1 MSSHKDDLDLLLSLR
16 ERVLDTP
23 PGSPSP
29 HSPGYLSEDR
39 SPRRSEKSDMSVFR
53 DAVRDFL
60 DYEYKPVQKA
70 GKLKGSKASNY
81 TEVEK
86 FSGLRIR
93 NRLVS
98 AAELGELFSD
108 VCFVQLSTMKNF
120 LVGDTLPGCW
130 ATVGVL
136 TEKGT
141 SKTSST
147 GKNYCIWKVGCL
159 DENTVSLFLFGY
171 AYQKNWKEQAGTVF
185 ALFNCAVR
193 KDAVGTGFSLSVYSP
208 TQILK
213 IGTAV
218 DYGVCKGKRKDGM
231 PCTIGINK
239 LSGICC
245 KYHTLKASEKCVTNR
260 AELKGGN
267 LGTAFRDSLN
277 PEGICMVDSLEDR
290 MNFKKPMEEPLKLLS
305 VEGLRKTLSNAGK
318 VMTRT
323 YSQGIRFLTA
333 ITGKMISTNPDK
345 ESTVPKQPINMS
357 EKRKSSTMEE
367 ESSVIGNQQ
376 PDAKR
381 KKAKRHGIGVV
392 NKTSS
397 NSLEVEIRLWG
408 SGSIR
413 EQ

>member
-39 SPRRSEKSDMSVFR
+39 SPRRSEKKSDMSVFR
-53 DAVRDFL
+53 DTVRDFL

-108 VCFVQLSTMKNF
+108 VCFVQNLW
-120 LVGDTLPGCW
+120 VGDTLSGCW

-141 SKTSST
+141 PKTSST
-147 GKNYCIWKVGCL
+147 GKNYCIWQVGCL
-159 DENTVSLFLFGY
+159 DENT
-171 AYQKNWKEQAGTVF
+171 KNWNEPAGTVF

-231 PCTIGINK
+231 PCTIVINK

-267 LGTAFRDSLN
+267 LGTACRDSLS

-290 MNFKKPMEEPLKLLS
+290 MNFKKPIEPLKLLS
-305 VEGLRKTLSNAGK
+305 VEGLKKTLSNAGK

-333 ITGKMISTNPDK
+333 ITGTMISTNPDK

-381 KKAKRHGIGVV
+381 KKAEQRGLGVV
-392 NKTSS
+392 DKTRQDIGKLIQLDIVSS
-397 NSLEVEIRLWG
+397 DEEL
-408 SGSIR
+408 
-413 EQ
+413 